1 MAAAGYD
8 EPQVRNAAIIADVA
22 HGMGLGD
29 RGALLGVMCAMG
41 ESSLRNIDYG
51 DWETNGVRNPD
62 GSPTSSIG
70 LFQQQRWWG
79 TPAERMDARH
89 AAGAF
94 FAALVRV
101 RDWATLPPTLA
112 IHRAQINADPNHYS
126 RYEQPACA
134 VLAHIADR
142 RAKGGGL
149 FMAAPVI
156 EWVRDGVG
164 FTPDA
169 AASFRRAEA
178 KWGRIPCNSTYRDW
192 GLQLSMW
199 QAWEAWTQGRG
210 PKPNHSRAV
219 HPDQSRHTSGI
230 ALDTDL
236 WTVAGFIAFMVDHGW
251 IRTAAWD
258 PTEQHHF
265 EYQWWR
271 DNHRN
276 DPAPA
281 GQKEEEDMNS
291 EQDEML
297 RSIFIAISDKAN
309 GIQHNAN
316 EAAGAAV
323 RGEELAKGTQATAKN
338 VESILADVRNAI
350 ADPKIGVLVA
360 SNEAR
365 ASSAAALSAVG
376 KLSLGG
382 GKIDVDA
389 LAKSIRKDLG
399 ADLAT
404 ELAKRLAN

>member
-1 MAAAGYD
+1 MAVAGYD

-22 HGMGLGD
+22 HRMGLGD

-79 TPAERMDARH
+79 SPAERMDARY

-94 FAALVRV
+94 FAALVKV

-126 RYEQPACA
+126 RYESTARA

-230 ALDTDL
+230 ALDTNL
-236 WTVAGFIAFMVDHGW
+236 WTVAGFIAFMADHGW

-258 PTEQHHF
+258 STEQHHF

-276 DPAPA
+276 EPAPA
-281 GQKEEEDMNS
+281 GSNATPIEEDDMYT
-291 EQDEML
+291 DED
-297 RSIFIAISDKAN
+297 RKRDARAAKDAAEVKAALLN
-309 GIQHNAN
+309 GSKFDSSKSPLERI
-316 EAAGAAV
+316 EFAAV
-323 RGEELAKGTQATAKN
+323 DTHDRIMVRDENGAVVYDAFQELLNNSRAALTGLSNAEIERLAKAFAD
-338 VESILADVRNAI
+338 ESDRRR
-350 ADPKIGVLVA
+350 KT
-360 SNEAR
+360 
-365 ASSAAALSAVG
+365 SAA
-376 KLSLGG
+376 
-382 GKIDVDA
+382 
-389 LAKSIRKDLG
+389 
-399 ADLAT
+399 
-404 ELAKRLAN
+404 